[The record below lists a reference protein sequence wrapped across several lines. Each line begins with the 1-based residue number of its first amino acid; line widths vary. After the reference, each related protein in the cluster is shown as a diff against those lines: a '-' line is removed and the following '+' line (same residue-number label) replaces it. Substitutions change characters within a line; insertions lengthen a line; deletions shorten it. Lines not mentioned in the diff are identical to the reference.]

1 VTRTTPNETI
11 RRAAEALDLAAA
23 GAKQS
28 ATGRWYVHMADGGYP
43 QQIAENGVLI
53 AEGYEGPK
61 QGEPVV
67 IAPFIASMDPTIGF
81 GLAKL
86 LGAVANADLADIH
99 AAAAN
104 LAVDYLRE
112 TRDCATCG
120 MKDVELTATG
130 ELTEH
135 GTMRAMCPGEVDGR
149 AER

>member
-1 VTRTTPNETI
+1 MTRTTPNETI

-28 ATGRWYVHMADGGYP
+28 ATGRWHIHTPASGYP
-43 QQIAENGVLI
+43 QRILDNAVLI

-61 QGEPVV
+61 HGEPVV
-67 IAPFIASMDPTIGF
+67 IAPFIASINPTIGF

-86 LGAVANADLADIH
+86 LDAVANADLADIH
-99 AAAAN
+99 VAAAD

-112 TRDCATCG
+112 KRDCTTCG
-120 MKDVELTATG
+120 MKDVALTATG

-135 GTMRAMCPGEVDGR
+135 GTMRAMCPGEASGR